1 MTEQEL
7 VSLKAE
13 FDELEGKWRGLLGST
28 GEEVARDIRRVADLL
43 LIEQERLVAEYIR
56 ETVSPWA
63 LVGSTEKI
71 PLEKISKDGL
81 ALLLSNPEYISDGE
95 LLEILKLRLGDA

>member
-1 MTEQEL
+1 MTEQD
-7 VSLKAE
+7 SLDFRAQ
-13 FDELEGKWRGLLGST
+13 FDELEGKWRERLGST
-28 GEEVARDIRRVADLL
+28 GEEVVRDIRQVADLV
-43 LIEQERLVAEYIR
+43 LIEVERLVSKYVK

-71 PLEKISKDGL
+71 PLEKISKEGL
-81 ALLLSNPEYISDGE
+81 DLLLSDPEYISNGE